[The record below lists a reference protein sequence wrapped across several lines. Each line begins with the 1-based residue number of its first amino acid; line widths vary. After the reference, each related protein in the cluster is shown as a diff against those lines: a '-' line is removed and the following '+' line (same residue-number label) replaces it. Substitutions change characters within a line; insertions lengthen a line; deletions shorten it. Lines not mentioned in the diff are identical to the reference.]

1 MYRNPAMNIVRKGAL
16 AYVGAIAM
24 AGDRLTQTIDHL
36 STRGA
41 QLEQDA
47 RKRLRMATET
57 IREEVA
63 ENQGQLL
70 AEGKEQLAEARG
82 ALQKG
87 RDRLM
92 EVLSIPTQSSVDQ
105 LSTEVVRLSIQI
117 DGLRRQTQAVEE
129 PLPGYDQLNA
139 ESVINLLPSLS
150 EQKLL
155 AVRNYEQ
162 VHNSRI
168 TVLRAIDKQI
178 EAKVE
183 A

>member
-1 MYRNPAMNIVRKGAL
+1 M
-16 AYVGAIAM
+16 
-24 AGDRLTQTIDHL
+24 
-36 STRGA
+36 
-41 QLEQDA
+41 
-47 RKRLRMATET
+47 
-57 IREEVA
+57 
-63 ENQGQLL
+63 
-70 AEGKEQLAEARG
+70 
-82 ALQKG
+82 
-87 RDRLM
+87 
-92 EVLSIPTQSSVDQ
+92 
-105 LSTEVVRLSIQI
+105 VRLSIQI